1 MASPSHHKTLLQV
14 LQELTVCRS
23 AASDLSPYEIET
35 IPWTE
40 SHISAVI
47 DYVSE
52 LENAKC
58 FDFSAWSYT
67 SIPSLGE
74 DKSCKLP
81 SAKIVAAFFTQELR
95 QLFQLPNLQKK
106 NELVATFINFLVR
119 LLYHRTNLMKFFDDE
134 INILTRELRF
144 FVTIL
149 GDTPFIEFEQVHD
162 LLEEFEAVANDA
174 AGLVYSFIFL
184 PECMVGIHKPLD
196 ALFKR
201 IEILKANIIKFLN
214 LLPFITT
221 DEFIL
226 GDASVDSLFIV
237 DSLLY
242 DLEELMNRNDGPIV
256 SLKDQIRI
264 LHQQLMLSRSLL
276 KSIKVPPHDSSGIQE
291 SRALIRHSAY
301 EAEYLINCFSVGDAP
316 RWYVTMRLTYI
327 IQTNELILVYRAI
340 HILDRLVGGRDQLQ
354 LISIF
359 GMPGLGKTT
368 FAKKMYNHPLVNDR
382 FDRCSWCVVSQMYQR
397 KRLLADI
404 LIGLSSEFD
413 KDMILS
419 MDEEMLV
426 VRIYQG
432 LKGRRYLIVMDD
444 IWDLKAWDNV
454 LRCFPDDGNGS
465 RILFTNRNKDVA
477 PPNSLIYPLPT
488 LSNDQCWKLLEKK
501 VFHDEPCPL
510 ELKGIGRQIAENCH
524 GLPLAVVFLA
534 GTLSTMD
541 RQENTWKEVGNG
553 VGSYLFDGGDNSAM
567 QKILEL
573 SYRHLPEYLKPCF
586 LYFGVFVQYRKNH
599 VRKLIRLWIAEGFI
613 HKGEGKSAESTGE
626 EYLTELIDKSLV
638 IVSKRRSNGGV
649 KTCMIRDEV
658 YEFCRNI
665 SEQENF
671 LKVAIVR
678 NDYPIYLTGPF
689 GWHARSFHC
698 LPMEKKIYFGN
709 MVQLRVLDFDL
720 HPPRSMI
727 GLEYLVQLR
736 YLEITD
742 LPGSIGSLV
751 NLECVIVTN
760 KTEVV
765 IPLVVLE
772 MKRLKYILL
781 TYVSFFN
788 QYIDCPENN
797 NNIQFL
803 RNVGIY
809 GLNDEEI
816 LKCSPHLRK
825 LKCECEP
832 YYDKEKGA
840 YRYPDFRFFTELESL
855 NLKCVNMYR
864 KWVGISLLPGIRKL
878 VLSDLCLT
886 WEMLSVIGRLQKLE
900 VFKLRCTAVEE
911 RIWETREGEFQELR
925 VLKLEGLELAEWNV
939 GSSEHFP
946 KLQQLVLR
954 DCTELKEIPCDVGEI
969 VTLQLIEVRGFC
981 EKSLVKSAIKIK
993 DEQRDIGNEEFRVV
1007 IAHIRRPW
1015 RPL

>member
-174 AGLVYSFIFL
+174 A
-184 PECMVGIHKPLD
+184 
-196 ALFKR
+196 
-201 IEILKANIIKFLN
+201 
-214 LLPFITT
+214 
-221 DEFIL
+221 
-226 GDASVDSLFIV
+226 
-237 DSLLY
+237 
-242 DLEELMNRNDGPIV
+242 ELMNRNDGPIV